1 MVSFFLSDMCLLCC
15 TFIFGSW
22 LFSKGLPTEK
32 QNSCSYIVLF
42 IIGGGAF
49 LPPLILTIIE
59 FTYKFQRRLILCIV
73 AVEWHFSRLGK
84 VKHQVGL

>member
-1 MVSFFLSDMCLLCC
+1 MCLLCC
-15 TFIFGSW
+15 TFIFGGW
-22 LFSKGLPTEK
+22 FFPRVYQLKNKT
-32 QNSCSYIVLF
+32 CSYIVLF

-84 VKHQVGL
+84 IKHWVGL